1 MTDGLRLRTA
11 GVQLIALAVLVV
23 LAGAARA
30 QLPLGQLYSLKAAA
44 WFAVIGTLAIVFIN
58 AGTHP
63 FRQFGPANQVTTL
76 RAVFVALVVGAIG
89 GPATAAVAAGAA
101 SAGVAVTV
109 MDGIDGWI
117 ARRSRM
123 ASRFGAR
130 FDMEID
136 ALLILALSI
145 LTWQHGKAGPW
156 VVLSGLL
163 RYVFVAAGW
172 QLPRMRQPLP
182 GSRRRQ
188 TICVIQVVAL
198 IVALE
203 PFVAPAASELIAGA
217 ALLALVYSFA
227 VDTQWLLSDHRG
239 RPAEAGRSHRREQ
252 VA

>member
-109 MDGIDGWI
+109 MDGIDGWL

-136 ALLILALSI
+136 ALLILALAI

-163 RYVFVAAGW
+163 RYLFVAAGW
-172 QLPRMRQPLP
+172 RLPRMRLQLP
-182 GSRRRQ
+182 DSRRRQ

-203 PFVAPAASELIAGA
+203 PFVAPAASALIAGA

-227 VDTQWLLSDHRG
+227 VDTRWLLSDRRG
-239 RPAEAGRSHRREQ
+239 RPAEAGLHRREQ